1 MLLNKILKK
10 IIISL
15 LLLFVPSICLAH
27 FGTIMSQKTMLD
39 QAHRKTRLL
48 FAFMHPFEQ
57 NAMDLTLGQ
66 AWAVNLTTSDKENLL
81 SKLKPIKF
89 LEHRAYRTIFRPKRP
104 GVYCI
109 YMVPKPYWEP
119 AEDKFIKHITKT
131 YIGAFGEE
139 DGWSKPLGLE
149 VEIVP
154 ITRPFGLYAG
164 NVFQGKVLRN
174 GKPVPNCEVEVEY
187 YNKKSRY
194 KAPSEYMITQV
205 ILTDDNG
212 IFTYSAPIAGWWG
225 FSALTT
231 ADYKLKQNGVDKDV
245 EVGGVIWVKF
255 SSIKKNR

>member
-1 MLLNKILKK
+1 MLSNKILKK

-15 LLLFVPSICLAH
+15 LFLFAPSICLAH

-39 QAHRKTRLL
+39 QTHRKTKLL
-48 FAFMHPFEQ
+48 FAFIHPFEQ
-57 NAMDLTLGQ
+57 NAMNLTLEQ
-66 AWAVNLTTSDKENLL
+66 AWAVNLTSSNKENLL

-89 LEHRAYRTIFRPKRP
+89 LDHRAYRTIFRPKRP

-109 YMVPKPYWEP
+109 YMIPKPYWEP

-164 NVFQGKVLRN
+164 NVFQGKVLKN

-187 YNKKSRY
+187 YNCLLYTS
-194 KAPSEYMITQV
+194 PSPR
-205 ILTDDNG
+205 D
-212 IFTYSAPIAGWWG
+212 
-225 FSALTT
+225 
-231 ADYKLKQNGVDKDV
+231 
-245 EVGGVIWVKF
+245 
-255 SSIKKNR
+255 